1 MFSCCDD
8 RLANNVRQVGSDG
21 VVPIDS
27 HQPQRRTCNETSAY
41 AKKAAQN
48 SNHKA
53 DKDQIKRVD
62 VRVRDWKKHDSS
74 PTALKE
80 PEQNRGY
87 RIQNNGL
94 TSYEQ
99 DGHKRINDAMLRFE
113 AVQPVAQNMEDQ
125 KEIACDKDRI
135 DNQLSRERAQAFG
148 RILFYEQRL
157 RGGRLLRQLVY
168 V

>member
-1 MFSCCDD
+1 
-8 RLANNVRQVGSDG
+8 
-21 VVPIDS
+21 
-27 HQPQRRTCNETSAY
+27 
-41 AKKAAQN
+41 
-48 SNHKA
+48 
-53 DKDQIKRVD
+53 
-62 VRVRDWKKHDSS
+62 VRDWKKHDSP
-74 PTALKE
+74 PTATQE

-135 DNQLSRERAQAFG
+135 DNQLSCERAQAFG
-148 RILFYEQRL
+148 LIVFHEQRL
-157 RGGRLLRQLVY
+157 RGGRFLRQLVY